1 MTLQP
6 ALVMRSVKLPSIM
19 LLLLHCMLEHVESAS
34 GAGTQN
40 RLQRASGKGRS
51 ETRHGWSCRARMRQ
65 RRDWGRDD
73 AYSRFPGPQ
82 LHCTQR
88 LAVTAYVPLATAR
101 PASDANAGNDE
112 AHAATVSEEEHMQM
126 SVSDQLCNVTVLFCS
141 SVIIIISVLRE

>member
-6 ALVMRSVKLPSIM
+6 ALVMRRVKLPSIM

-51 ETRHGWSCRARMRQ
+51 ETRHGWSWRADEA
-65 RRDWGRDD
+65 RRDWRLESGDD

-112 AHAATVSEEEHMQM
+112 AHAATVSEEEHMADVGQ
-126 SVSDQLCNVTVLFCS
+126 
-141 SVIIIISVLRE
+141 

>member
-1 MTLQP
+1 
-6 ALVMRSVKLPSIM
+6 M

-40 RLQRASGKGRS
+40 RLQRDTAGAGEGCRVCVCGKKTKRRGK
-51 ETRHGWSCRARMRQ
+51 ETG
-65 RRDWGRDD
+65 DD

-82 LHCTQR
+82 LHCTHR

-112 AHAATVSEEEHMQM
+112 AHAETMSEEEHMADVGQ
-126 SVSDQLCNVTVLFCS
+126 
-141 SVIIIISVLRE
+141 